1 MGSTCKGASMIIVFK
16 LMALVVF
23 LMSALSLVYVN
34 SYNVFPPAQSLVLSA
49 GFAVALVY
57 GILGAIRSK

>member
-1 MGSTCKGASMIIVFK
+1 MIIVFK

-34 SYNVFPPAQSLVLSA
+34 SYNVFPPAQALVLSA

>member
-1 MGSTCKGASMIIVFK
+1 MIIVFK

>member
-1 MGSTCKGASMIIVFK
+1 MIIVYK

-23 LMSALSLVYVN
+23 LMSALSLVFVN
-34 SYNVFPPAQSLVLSA
+34 SYGIFQPAQALVLSA

-57 GILGAIRSK
+57 GVLGAIRTK